1 MRAAGLRVES
11 RMNNRVFLAKLA
23 AQSPEFLKKT
33 LQYGGLTD
41 LALTA
46 DRAALLRTADGS
58 GQWRSAALDHIRKT
72 LLLTG
77 FRYQYCYAAVQLMQ
91 FPLVKKGPDLRS
103 VIARARYLAAVQA
116 GDLPAP
122 PGPILTELTQAVA
135 YDLAQ
140 NYDWQRPG
148 PSLD

>member
-58 GQWRSAALDHIRKT
+58 GQ
-72 LLLTG
+72 
-77 FRYQYCYAAVQLMQ
+77 
-91 FPLVKKGPDLRS
+91 
-103 VIARARYLAAVQA
+103 
-116 GDLPAP
+116 
-122 PGPILTELTQAVA
+122 
-135 YDLAQ
+135 
-140 NYDWQRPG
+140 
-148 PSLD
+148 